1 MNSNLLFIYLLYS
14 NGNFVTAGSARI
26 KRQGKTSEKNEEKE
40 RDRGTQGETSYPT
53 QPGGGG
59 HSMHEGKKEENWKQK
74 KSKKEERRSRPQPS

>member
-1 MNSNLLFIYLLYS
+1 MNSNLFFVYLLYS

-53 QPGGGG
+53 QPGGGALDARR
-59 HSMHEGKKEENWKQK
+59 EK
-74 KSKKEERRSRPQPS
+74 RRSLALW